1 MKHLKGIL
9 FAIISSGTF
18 GMIPLFTIPI
28 MTTDKM
34 DDFSI
39 LFYRFL
45 FSTILMGLV
54 VLFRK
59 ESFKIPL
66 KSFLPIFILGLFY
79 ALTAFFLI
87 WSYKYLDSGVAT
99 TIHFMY
105 PIMVAF
111 IMIFIFK
118 ETKSNAVLLAAL
130 LSVVGVVLLCWTSGT
145 FSWAGILIVSCTIL
159 TYSTYIVGINKSSVG
174 RLNAEI
180 LTFYILL
187 SGAVIFFIV
196 SCISPAGLQII
207 PSTHAFTHILGL
219 AILCTI
225 ISDFTLILAIKL
237 IGSMLTSILGSMEPL
252 VAVVIGVFYFNENLQ
267 AINIVGLIVIITSVV
282 LVIIYG
288 NNKKIES

>member
-1 MKHLKGIL
+1 
-9 FAIISSGTF
+9 
-18 GMIPLFTIPI
+18 
-28 MTTDKM
+28 
-34 DDFSI
+34 
-39 LFYRFL
+39 
-45 FSTILMGLV
+45 MGLV

-66 KSFLPIFILGLFY
+66 KSLLPIFVLGVFY

-130 LSVVGVVLLCWTSGT
+130 LSVFGVVLLCWSSGT
-145 FSWAGILIVSCTIL
+145 FNWTGILIVSCTVL

-187 SGAVIFFIV
+187 AGAVIF
-196 SCISPAGLQII
+196 L
-207 PSTHAFTHILGL
+207 L
-219 AILCTI
+219 
-225 ISDFTLILAIKL
+225 
-237 IGSMLTSILGSMEPL
+237 
-252 VAVVIGVFYFNENLQ
+252 
-267 AINIVGLIVIITSVV
+267 
-282 LVIIYG
+282 
-288 NNKKIES
+288 

>member
-18 GMIPLFTIPI
+18 GMIPLFTIPL
-28 MTTDKM
+28 MQQDKM

-54 VLFRK
+54 VLLRK
-59 ESFKIPL
+59 GSFKIPL
-66 KSFLPIFILGLFY
+66 KAFFPIFVLGVFY

-130 LSVVGVVLLCWTSGT
+130 LSVFGVVLLCWSSST
-145 FSWAGILIVSCTIL
+145 FNWTGILIVSCTVF

-187 SGAVIFFIV
+187 AGAVIFFIV
-196 SCISPAGLQII
+196 SCLSPSGLGVI
-207 PSTHAFTHILGL
+207 PSTHAYINLIGL
-219 AILCTI
+219 SILCTI
-225 ISDFTLILAIKL
+225 ISDFTLIIAIKL

-252 VAVVIGVFYFNENLQ
+252 VAVIVGVFYFNENLE
-267 AINIVGLIVIITSVV
+267 AINITGLVVIIVSVI

-288 NNKKIES
+288 SKKQQVK